1 MKRRTVDAQ
10 VISKLFFRLLPVQIL
25 LCAVG
30 AVNGI
35 VSSLFA
41 SNSVGAV
48 AMSAIG
54 LYAPVNQL
62 LGAVSTMLVGGSQI
76 LCGKYMGRNQV
87 ERTQGIFSLDILISL
102 AVSLLAVVSL
112 VITAGLGF
120 VGASA
125 RDPEVSA
132 VFSRYLLGQ
141 SIGVLP
147 MILGQ
152 QLSAFL
158 SLEHRSGRTCA
169 ASIAFIIT
177 NILMNFL
184 FVQVLRMEAF
194 GLALASSVGLWVF
207 FAVQA
212 QYYVSGKSLL
222 RLRVRGLRWREAGD
236 IVKIGI
242 PGAISSGYQ
251 TIRRVL
257 VNNLIVLFV
266 GSIGLS
272 AFAASDALLGIIWAI
287 PGGIV
292 AVSRMLMSVS
302 VGEEDR
308 QTLKD
313 VMRTALY
320 RCVPLMCGISAL
332 LILFAVPLTRLYYRD
347 AADPVYHMT
356 VMGFRILPL
365 CMPLSVICMH
375 FVCYGQTSGKQVLVH
390 LLSVLDGVVCVAG
403 FSALLVP
410 RMGINGVYVAN
421 VLNGLVT
428 TLVIV
433 LYAWI
438 CGKRFPRDMDSL
450 MVIPENFGAP
460 EDARMDL
467 TLRSVEEVV
476 DVSRQ
481 VQDFCLRR
489 GIDGRRSY
497 LAGLFMEE
505 MAGNVIEHGF
515 TKDRKKHAVDIRVV
529 HKDGAVILRI
539 KDDCVPFNP
548 QERQKIVDPAD
559 PAKNIGIR
567 MVYRIADDIKYQ
579 NILGL
584 NVLTIRI

>member
-1 MKRRTVDAQ
+1 
-10 VISKLFFRLLPVQIL
+10 
-25 LCAVG
+25 
-30 AVNGI
+30 
-35 VSSLFA
+35 
-41 SNSVGAV
+41 
-48 AMSAIG
+48 
-54 LYAPVNQL
+54 
-62 LGAVSTMLVGGSQI
+62 
-76 LCGKYMGRNQV
+76 
-87 ERTQGIFSLDILISL
+87 
-102 AVSLLAVVSL
+102 
-112 VITAGLGF
+112 
-120 VGASA
+120 
-125 RDPEVSA
+125 
-132 VFSRYLLGQ
+132 
-141 SIGVLP
+141 
-147 MILGQ
+147 
-152 QLSAFL
+152 
-158 SLEHRSGRTCA
+158 
-169 ASIAFIIT
+169 
-177 NILMNFL
+177 
-184 FVQVLRMEAF
+184 
-194 GLALASSVGLWVF
+194 
-207 FAVQA
+207 
-212 QYYVSGKSLL
+212 
-222 RLRVRGLRWREAGD
+222 
-236 IVKIGI
+236 
-242 PGAISSGYQ
+242 
-251 TIRRVL
+251 
-257 VNNLIVLFV
+257 
-266 GSIGLS
+266 
-272 AFAASDALLGIIWAI
+272 
-287 PGGIV
+287 
-292 AVSRMLMSVS
+292 
-302 VGEEDR
+302 
-308 QTLKD
+308 
-313 VMRTALY
+313 MRTALY

-332 LILFAVPLTRLYYRD
+332 LILFAVPPTRLYYRD

-548 QERQKIVDPAD
+548 QERQKIVDPRSALTTQYRDGVAIEGGVIHHAEQRRRGVRLARKRAVHRAD
-559 PAKNIGIR
+559 RQEAQHRVHRIERGDLVAQAHRSILERKLREEHVIDQQVLEPALPVGTQRLEALPAVRVPDGKARAGDLAI
-567 MVYRIADDIKYQ
+567 IADAVTEAVQIAKDR
-579 NILGL
+579 LGGGKREGQIAAGL
-584 NVLTIRI
+584 GHLHRFPTRQQR